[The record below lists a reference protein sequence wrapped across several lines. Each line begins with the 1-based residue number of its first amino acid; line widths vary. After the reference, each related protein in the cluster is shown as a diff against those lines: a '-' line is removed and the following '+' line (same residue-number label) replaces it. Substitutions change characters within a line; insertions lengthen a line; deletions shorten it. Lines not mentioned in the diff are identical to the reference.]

1 MRTLLSLLLIAS
13 LGSTVLYQATDGLR
27 ALTSEGARRVA
38 VTDAARPV
46 PDVILQ
52 DQHGDR
58 FSLAELQGQALVI
71 NFIYTRCPTVCLA
84 LGDALQQLQ
93 RALPAGG
100 PGGDVLLLSISFDP
114 ANDTPARLAA
124 YAEWFRAGE
133 GWRVTRPLNEA
144 DLELLLE
151 RFGVVVIPDGR
162 GGFEHNAALHLV
174 DREGRLV
181 AIRDLDDVE
190 GVRRWLGEAS

>member
-1 MRTLLSLLLIAS
+1 MRTLLTLLLIGS
-13 LGSTVLYQATDGLR
+13 LGGTLLYQATDGLR

-46 PDVILQ
+46 PDVTLQ

-58 FSLAELQGQALVI
+58 FSLAELEGRVLVI

-93 RALPAGG
+93 RVLPAERL
-100 PGGDVLLLSISFDP
+100 GGDVLLLSISFDP

-133 GWRVTRPLNEA
+133 GWRVTRPLREA
-144 DLELLLE
+144 DLEALLAQ
-151 RFGVVVIPDGR
+151 FGVVVIPDGR

-181 AIRDLDDVE
+181 AIRDLDDVD
-190 GVRRWLGEAS
+190 GVRRWLEDAS